1 MNELIDEGRHESP
14 AWCVD
19 RGAGVICQQGHV
31 GAAPDA
37 RHPNLSN
44 SEDIPTLPNPD
55 APVSCPSASDSTGSL
70 IHRANECEVAGRSA
84 EDDWRIALHESGHVV
99 THLVLGDEI
108 CGVTIVPDAE
118 CAGRTWGPQGVRAA
132 AVTSDYGTA
141 KAHQWNADSLSEPG
155 VSRNGDVRGVFSIV
169 QAGVIAMMGGCAA
182 EMLFLGDPPKYI
194 FSDVPSANYIAGFVC
209 RTKASVAAFIEHG
222 YQESLALVEQH
233 KTVVQAIAQAL
244 IDHPKRT
251 LNGAEIDAVIAPALA
266 AQAAAD
272 EHKRRADWIAVL
284 ENANTFTAEL
294 ES

>member
-55 APVSCPSASDSTGSL
+55 APVSCPSASDSTGSF
-70 IHRANECEVAGRSA
+70 IDQANEHETAGRSP

-99 THLVLGDEI
+99 THLVNNNVIEG
-108 CGVTIVPDAE
+108 CTIVPDGE
-118 CAGRTWGPQGVRAA
+118 SAGRTWGPKAAHAAA
-132 AVTSDYGTA
+132 AV
-141 KAHQWNADSLSEPG
+141 WNADGITDHDLS
-155 VSRNGDVRGVFSIV
+155 RHGDVGGIFFMV
-169 QAGVIAMMGGCAA
+169 QKAVIGLMGGCAA
-182 EMLFLGDPPKYI
+182 EIICLDGPPKYI
-194 FSDVPSANYIAGFVC
+194 AADVPSANRLAGLVC
-209 RTKASVAAFIEHG
+209 RNMASIAAFIEHG
-222 YQESLALVEQH
+222 YQEAQELVEQH
-233 KTVVQAIAQAL
+233 KDVVVAIAQAL

-251 LNGAEIDAVIAPALA
+251 LDSAEIDAVIAPALA

-284 ENANTFTAEL
+284 ENANTFTVEL